1 MINSLASTINQSP
14 AVRPF
19 AKLINETPERNAVNE
34 EALILVNEI
43 VSLPD
48 VDKFTHR
55 IKFEEEKIWSSYLSD
70 IPKRVQIIINKA
82 FILNSNEGNLSKATI
97 LNNFI
102 SMCAHEGMNF
112 NNPFNLFTLSTKNY
126 HGLLNDKF

>member
-1 MINSLASTINQSP
+1 MNSLASTINQSQ
-14 AVRPF
+14 AVRQF
-19 AKLINETPERNAVNE
+19 ADKLINETPERNAVNE
-34 EALILVNEI
+34 EAFHLIKEI
-43 VSLPD
+43 VTLPN

-55 IKFEEEKIWSSYLSD
+55 IKFEEEKIWYFYLAD
-70 IPKRVQIIINKA
+70 IPNRVQIIINKA
-82 FILNSNEGNLSKATI
+82 FLLNNKDGNLSQATI